1 MFISDVIGYTKPDVK
16 AFETV
21 QEKMKLDP
29 EETWFIGD
37 TFEVD
42 VIGAK
47 NAGWRVI
54 WYNHRNREMPEREI
68 KPDIEIRSAE
78 ELKIVFSRV

>member
-1 MFISDVIGYTKPDVK
+1 MVLKENMFISDVIGYTKPDVK

-47 NAGWRVI
+47 MQDG
-54 WYNHRNREMPEREI
+54 M
-68 KPDIEIRSAE
+68 
-78 ELKIVFSRV
+78 